1 MPHVVPDSDCHKSG
15 IFYQSRFYRFKQ
27 AGFSLVEMAVVLV
40 VIGLLIGGQ
49 SLVRAAKVR
58 DIITTAADLTTAAA
72 AFKAR
77 YGVLPGDA
85 PTATTEIQGAI
96 GNGNGDG
103 QISAAE
109 SANVPN
115 HLFAAGFIKGGAI
128 APIRTTYG
136 SVWLV
141 QRSVAIAAGSPCG
154 VAVNSTAPAAPVNNM
169 VVFSN
174 LPGDAA
180 AEIDG
185 KLDDGLFNSGAIRGS
200 VAYSNAIVQCI
211 ALPL

>member
-1 MPHVVPDSDCHKSG
+1 MINNEMKGTSTQCNYLNP
-15 IFYQSRFYRFKQ
+15 QQR
-27 AGFSLVEMAVVLV
+27 GFSLVEMAVVLV
-40 VIGLLIGGQ
+40 IIGLLIGGVMQGQ
-49 SLVRAAKVR
+49 SLIRAAKVR

-72 AFKAR
+72 AFKGR

-85 PTATTEIQGAI
+85 PTATTEIQGAT

-103 QISAAE
+103 LISTAE

-154 VAVNSTAPAAPVNNM
+154 VAVNNTAPAAPVNNL

-185 KLDDGLFNSGAIRGS
+185 KLDDGLFNAGSIRGS
-200 VAYSNAIVQCI
+200 VAYSNAIVQCL